1 MIGIVLPPSRIGKV
15 KLMSDLEERATQ
27 KREATVKQILRRAA
41 KRTRPSQAFSV
52 VPHTRETD
60 ANREFAPDRKGDAI
74 AWFLIALP
82 VFMVAHALC
91 VKIGAI

>member
-1 MIGIVLPPSRIGKV
+1 M
-15 KLMSDLEERATQ
+15 MSNREERAEITQ
-27 KREATVKQILRRAA
+27 EREATVKQLLRRAA

-60 ANREFAPDRKGDAI
+60 ATREFAPDRDADAI
-74 AWFLIALP
+74 VWFLFALP
-82 VFMVAHALC
+82 IFMIAHAIC

>member
-1 MIGIVLPPSRIGKV
+1 MIQNNKGRRIRRLKH
-15 KLMSDLEERATQ
+15 
-27 KREATVKQILRRAA
+27 EATVKQLLRRAA
-41 KRTRPSQAFSV
+41 KRTRPSQVFSV

-74 AWFLIALP
+74 VWLFLIALP
-82 VFMVAHALC
+82 TFVICHAMC